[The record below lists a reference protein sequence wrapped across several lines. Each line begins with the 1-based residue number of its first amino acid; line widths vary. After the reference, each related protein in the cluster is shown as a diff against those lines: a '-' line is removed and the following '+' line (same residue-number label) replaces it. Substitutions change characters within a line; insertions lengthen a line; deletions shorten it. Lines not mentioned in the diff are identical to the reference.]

1 MWRTTQMTH
10 EWLDTPLH
18 ELNDNALMQLKLELL
33 RKVKAI
39 HNEMTLR
46 EVATGVQ

>member
-1 MWRTTQMTH
+1 MKAKYIELM
-10 EWLDTPLH
+10 DCPLH
-18 ELNDNALMQLKLELL
+18 ELNDNTLMTLKLELL
-33 RKVKAI
+33 RKVQAI

>member
-33 RKVKAI
+33 RKVQSI
-39 HNEMTLR
+39 HNELTLR
-46 EVATGVQ
+46 ELSTGGQ

>member
-1 MWRTTQMTH
+1 MTRMTQMTH
-10 EWLDTPLH
+10 CWLDTPLH

-39 HNEMTLR
+39 ENEMTLR